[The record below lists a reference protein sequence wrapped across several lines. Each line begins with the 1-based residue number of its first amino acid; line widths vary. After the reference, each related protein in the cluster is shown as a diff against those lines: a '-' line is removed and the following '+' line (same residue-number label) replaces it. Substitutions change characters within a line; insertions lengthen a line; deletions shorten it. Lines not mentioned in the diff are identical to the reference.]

1 MPGSADHGFGW
12 PTAPIPAAGPI
23 ATGTQPGSADGPLA
37 VAAHWSRWLILGA
50 VVVAG
55 GHFVGLPAIAG
66 PIALVVAGLG
76 FLAGVPHGAADH
88 VMAARLSGGRSMLAI
103 GVVYAGIAAAA
114 WALMQWAGPIAL
126 VVVVALSV
134 VHFGL
139 GELEVCHQLTGWR
152 PGRLIS
158 VAVAVAGCGA
168 LILPLARSGDQ
179 FRGVAAA
186 ISPGLAP
193 LISGQLFERSLA
205 GIWLVAAVVAIIAS
219 IRAAQRL
226 VALDIALVGALG
238 LIAPPLVAFAVW
250 FGCWHAIRH
259 CARMLTVEPGCATL
273 VSTGRDRSAVLRL
286 IRLAALPSAAAL
298 ATVLVLGWFTVTA
311 SDPAVVVAEILRLLL
326 ALTVPHMV
334 VVWWLDRA
342 KVEPRL
348 PATAA

>member
-1 MPGSADHGFGW
+1 
-12 PTAPIPAAGPI
+12 
-23 ATGTQPGSADGPLA
+23 
-37 VAAHWSRWLILGA
+37 
-50 VVVAG
+50 
-55 GHFVGLPAIAG
+55 
-66 PIALVVAGLG
+66 
-76 FLAGVPHGAADH
+76 
-88 VMAARLSGGRSMLAI
+88 MLAI

-114 WALMQWAGPIAL
+114 WALMEWAGSIAL
-126 VVVVALSV
+126 IVVVALSI

-152 PGRLIS
+152 PGRLVA

-168 LILPLARSGDQ
+168 LVLPLARSGDQ
-179 FRGVAAA
+179 LREVAADV
-186 ISPGLAP
+186 SPGLAL
-193 LISGQLFERSLA
+193 LISGRPFEMSLA

-226 VALDIALVGALG
+226 VALDIAIVGALG

-250 FGCWHAIRH
+250 FGGWHAIRH

-342 KVEPRL
+342 
-348 PATAA
+348 TG